1 MSRLSGASAKATWD
15 PGSVTTTVV
24 ATTVTVPGA
33 KVGDF
38 AFASLDALTDA
49 LADDLVV
56 SAVVSSAN
64 TVTVSLL
71 GDATG
76 ADLASGNVRVLVIPY
91 DNFVDGEGI

>member
-1 MSRLSGASAKATWD
+1 MSGMTASATWD
-15 PGSVTTTVV
+15 PGAVTTTVV

-33 KVGDF
+33 KLGDF
-38 AFASLDALTDA
+38 ALASLSALTDA
-49 LADDLVV
+49 LADDLVM

-76 ADLASGNVRVLVIPY
+76 SNLASGTVRVKVIPL
-91 DNFVDGEGI
+91 DVI

>member
-1 MSRLSGASAKATWD
+1 MSASTTWD
-15 PGSVTTTVV
+15 PGSVTTSVV

-38 AFASLDALTDA
+38 AFASMSTFTDA
-49 LADDLVV
+49 LADDVV
-56 SAVVSSAN
+56 MSAVVSSAN

-76 ADLASGNVRVLVIPY
+76 ANLASGTLRVKVVPF
-91 DNFVDGEGI
+91 DVM

>member
-1 MSRLSGASAKATWD
+1 MSRLSGMSASATWN
-15 PGSVTTTVV
+15 PGSVTTTIV

-33 KVGDF
+33 VLGDF
-38 AFASLDALTDA
+38 AFASMSTFTDA
-49 LADDLVV
+49 LADDLVM

-76 ADLASGNVRVLVIPY
+76 ADLASGTLRVMVVPL
-91 DNFVDGEGI
+91 NNMTS

>member
-1 MSRLSGASAKATWD
+1 MSRLSGLYASATWN
-15 PGSVTTTVV
+15 PASVSTSVV

-38 AFASLDALTDA
+38 AFASMSTFTDA
-49 LADDLVV
+49 LADDLVM

-76 ADLASGNVRVLVIPY
+76 ADLASGTLRVLVVPFEDFY
-91 DNFVDGEGI
+91 DEA

>member
-1 MSRLSGASAKATWD
+1 MSRMSGMTASATWD
-15 PGSVTTTVV
+15 PGAVTTTVV

-33 KVGDF
+33 KLGDF
-38 AFASLDALTDA
+38 ALASLSALTDA
-49 LADDLVV
+49 LADDLVM

-76 ADLASGNVRVLVIPY
+76 SNLASGTVRVKVIPL
-91 DNFVDGEGI
+91 DVI

>member
-1 MSRLSGASAKATWD
+1 MSRLSGKTATATWN
-15 PGSVTTTVV
+15 PASVTTSVV

-33 KVGDF
+33 KLGDF
-38 AFASLDALTDA
+38 AFASMSTFTDA
-49 LADDLVV
+49 LADDLVM

-76 ADLASGNVRVLVIPY
+76 ADLASGTVRVLVIPY
-91 DNFVDGEGI
+91 EAFIDVI

>member
-1 MSRLSGASAKATWD
+1 MSRMSGMTAEATWD
-15 PGSVTTTVV
+15 PGNVTTTVV

-33 KVGDF
+33 ALGDF
-38 AFASLDALTDA
+38 AMASMSTMTDA
-49 LADDLVV
+49 GADDLIL

-76 ADLASGNVRVLVIPY
+76 ADLASGTLRVKVIPY
-91 DNFVDGEGI
+91 DVI

>member
-1 MSRLSGASAKATWD
+1 MSRMSGMSASATWD
-15 PGSVTTTVV
+15 PASVTTTVV

-33 KVGDF
+33 ALGDF
-38 AFASLDALTDA
+38 AMASMSTMTDA
-49 LADDLVV
+49 AADDLIM

-76 ADLASGNVRVLVIPY
+76 ADLASGTLRVKVIPF
-91 DNFVDGEGI
+91 DVI

>member
-1 MSRLSGASAKATWD
+1 MSGMTASATWD
-15 PGSVTTTVV
+15 PGAVTTTVV

-33 KVGDF
+33 KLGDF
-38 AFASLDALTDA
+38 AMASLSALTDA
-49 LADDLVV
+49 LADDLVM

-76 ADLASGNVRVLVIPY
+76 SNLASGTVRVKVIPL
-91 DNFVDGEGI
+91 DVI

>member
-1 MSRLSGASAKATWD
+1 MSRLSGMSASATWD

-33 KVGDF
+33 KLGDF
-38 AFASLDALTDA
+38 AMASLSALTDA
-49 LADDLVV
+49 LADDLMV

-64 TVTVSLL
+64 TVTVSIL

-76 ADLASGNVRVLVIPY
+76 ADLASGTVRVKVVPFE
-91 DNFVDGEGI
+91 DM

>member
-1 MSRLSGASAKATWD
+1 MSRMSGMSAELTWN
-15 PGSVTTTVV
+15 PASVTTTVV

-33 KVGDF
+33 ALGDF
-38 AFASLDALTDA
+38 AFASMSTMTDA
-49 LADDLVV
+49 LADDLVM

-76 ADLASGNVRVLVIPY
+76 ADLASGTLRVKVIPF
-91 DNFVDGEGI
+91 DVM